1 MRNIISVLSIEV
13 PKCKI
18 RELEMEM
25 KKCMT
30 SFFKFILTRSF
41 FSYWYTTLNFLPCLL
56 YIFYKLNGYK
66 SPQLDLAS
74 YESAVPSVP
83 GQDHPYK

>member
-13 PKCKI
+13 PKCEI

-25 KKCMT
+25 RKCMT
-30 SFFKFILTRSF
+30 SCLKFILTLSF
-41 FSYWYTTLNFLPCLL
+41 FPYWYTTSYHI
-56 YIFYKLNGYK
+56 YINITMFFKLNGYK